1 MRIIRSI
8 LVAFSLY
15 SRIPMPS
22 FSWEE
27 EDMKHV
33 IAFLPLVGAIIGA
46 LQYGLIWLSEFL
58 SLPDIS
64 RVLLMTA
71 LPIVV
76 TGGFHLDGFMDVSDA
91 GNSFKDREEKLKIMK
106 DPHIGAFAVISLA
119 VYGLLWISFLL
130 VLATFASN
138 IKSGCYLIFCAMFCY
153 VRTLCGISSVFFP
166 KAKKDG
172 MLNME
177 IGNGRLFDKVFL
189 IFQAIISAVF
199 MMWADMRLGLLVVAG
214 LFIWMFYY
222 NYSMEK
228 KFGGVTGD
236 TAGYFIVM
244 GEGIALMLLVIGVVV
259 I

>member
-1 MRIIRSI
+1 M
-8 LVAFSLY
+8 AFSLY

-27 EDMKHV
+27 EDTRHV
-33 IAFLPLVGAIIGA
+33 IAFLPLIGIVIGG
-46 LQYGLIWLSEFL
+46 LQYVLMWISRIL

-91 GNSFKDREEKLKIMK
+91 ANSFKDKEEKLKIMK

-119 VYGLLWISFLL
+119 VYGLMWLSFLFVVMTNTHGL
-130 VLATFASN
+130 N
-138 IKSGCYLIFCAMFCY
+138 SGSYIIFCTMFCY
-153 VRTLCGISSVFFP
+153 VRALCGIGSVFFP

-177 IGNGRLFDKVFL
+177 AGNSRLYDKIFL
-189 IFQAIISAVF
+189 IFQAVISGIIII
-199 MMWADMRLGLLVVAG
+199 WADMRLGSLVVAG
-214 LFIWMFYY
+214 TIIWLFYY
-222 NYSMEK
+222 RYSMGK

-244 GEGIALMLLVIGVVV
+244 GEGIALMLLAIGN
-259 I
+259 IL